1 MRKSDDQSFSDGVP
15 LNAVRVFDAAAFSGS
30 FSAAARR
37 LGIGQSTISRHIST
51 LERWLGVPLFS
62 RTSSSS
68 ELTTEGRQL
77 SQTTRTCFADLDQA
91 LGHLRRSR
99 ENLNRVTVDVSVTF
113 AALWLLPRLDQFT
126 SQYPD
131 ADIRVVTRN
140 DSAAPAH
147 DADIVVSF
155 GHADGDIGDTPIAPE
170 RLVVIRS
177 PRYDM
182 RSDPA
187 TLISLAT
194 EHLLGLDGPTHH
206 DDWLIFFGSA
216 PPPVLSRYSSYTVY
230 LQAVLEGHGI
240 GLGWRPLIDQHL
252 DDGRLIEVG
261 DWDVTTE
268 RSYYIS
274 ARRPS
279 TPIVHA
285 FANWLTLDRE
295 ESADWFGSP

>member
-1 MRKSDDQSFSDGVP
+1 MQKSDDRSFSDRVP
-15 LNAVRVFDAAAFSGS
+15 LNAVRAFDAAASTGS

-51 LERWLGVPLFS
+51 LEQWLGVPLFS

-68 ELTTEGRQL
+68 ELTTDGRQL
-77 SQTTRTCFADLDQA
+77 SRTTRTCFADLDQA

-99 ENLNRVTVDVSVTF
+99 ENINRVTVDVSVTF
-113 AALWLLPRLDQFT
+113 AALRLLPRLDEFT

-140 DSAAPAH
+140 DSAAPAQ

-155 GHADGDIGDTPIAPE
+155 GHSDGDLGDTSIAPE

-177 PRYDM
+177 PRYNM
-182 RSDPA
+182 RSDPT
-187 TLISLAT
+187 TLTDLAT
-194 EHLLGLDGPTHH
+194 EHLLGLDGPTHS
-206 DDWLIFFGSA
+206 DDWLIFFDSA

-261 DWDVTTE
+261 DWDVTTT

-274 ARRPS
+274 SMRPS
-279 TPIVHA
+279 APIVQA
-285 FANWLTLDRE
+285 LADWLTLDRE
-295 ESADWFGSP
+295 ETVA

>member
-1 MRKSDDQSFSDGVP
+1 MQKNDDKRFSDGVP
-15 LNAVRVFDAAAFSGS
+15 LNAVRAFDAAAASGS

-51 LERWLGVPLFS
+51 LEHWLGVALFS

-68 ELTTEGRQL
+68 ELTADGRQL

-99 ENLNRVTVDVSVTF
+99 ENVDRVIVDASITF
-113 AALWLLPRLDQFT
+113 ASLWLLPRLDEFT
-126 SQYPD
+126 NQHPD
-131 ADIRVVTRN
+131 ADVRVVTRN

-155 GHADGDIGDTPIAPE
+155 GFPDITVGDMPIAPE

-177 PRYDM
+177 PRYNM
-182 RSDPA
+182 RTGST
-187 TLISLAT
+187 TLSSLAT

-206 DDWLIFFGSA
+206 DDWLVFFDSA
-216 PPPVLSRYSSYTVY
+216 PPPILSRYSSYTVY

-252 DDGRLIEVG
+252 NDGRLVEVG

-268 RSYYIS
+268 RSYHIS
-274 ARRPS
+274 GMRSS
-279 TPIVHA
+279 TPIAHA
-285 FANWLTLDRE
+285 LAEWLTLDRRGTGTPHRI
-295 ESADWFGSP
+295 A